1 MIVSQYVKSYFENVF
16 SNLQIVVNL
25 IYISFQYFCPNI
37 VTMIHVDSKLE
48 RSFKFM
54 WSYENVISWEP
65 FKLVWSQFDSLTYIN
80 MQSNMILQEYRHR
93 KSLS

>member
-1 MIVSQYVKSYFENVF
+1 MLTASYNVL
-16 SNLQIVVNL
+16 SNSCDLK
-25 IYISFQYFCPNI
+25 
-37 VTMIHVDSKLE
+37 D
-48 RSFKFM
+48 
-54 WSYENVISWEP
+54 VISWEP